1 MTTPVAFTYPTLRRV
16 TLFAPHADDDVISM
30 GWIASLHSSVGRRL
44 RFVLGSDG
52 ASTTAIKPINGDT
65 LNSWWGRMHDPE
77 REGYARLTPADIAL
91 ARDEEFLDSCRQ
103 LGALPE
109 EIHLERELRV
119 TSPTVDDATKILLK
133 HRELDPD
140 SGMYTMHWEDSDP
153 THAAFG
159 EALLELRLASPSD
172 WSDVRWM
179 VRESQAGTIAGAQ
192 QYAVPG
198 DKYASCKLMVQKA
211 AKCYES
217 WAPRKGR
224 YAVGYHSVGHSLFPG
239 VVAGNPNWIVKPS

>member
-1 MTTPVAFTYPTLRRV
+1 MTTPAVFPYPTLRRV
-16 TLFAPHADDDVISM
+16 TLFVPHADDDVISM

-44 RFVLGSDG
+44 KCVLGSTG
-52 ASTTAIKPINGDT
+52 ATTTAIKPINGDT
-65 LNSWWGRMHDPE
+65 LNSWWGRMHDPK

-91 ARDEEFLDSCRQ
+91 ARDEEFQDSCAQ

-119 TSPTVDDATKILLK
+119 DSPDVDDATKILLK

-140 SGMYTMHWEDSDP
+140 SGMYTMHWEDSDQ
-153 THAAFG
+153 THRAFG
-159 EALLELRLASPSD
+159 EALLELRNASPSD
-172 WSDVRWM
+172 WSDVRWI

-198 DKYASCKLMVQKA
+198 DKYASCKVMVQKA
-211 AKCYES
+211 AQCYES
-217 WAPRKGR
+217 WSPRQGR
-224 YAVGYHSVGHSLFPG
+224 FAVGYHSVGHSLFPG
-239 VVAGNPNWIVKPS
+239 VVAGNPNWIVRP